1 MLASLAQHK
10 GAMMLTLTHII
21 SLFALP
27 LLFVLWV
34 VFQGW
39 LSKQDPN
46 YKGYKAGCGGCT
58 RTCGE
63 KEPDSCDSN
72 NETNKVQY
80 VDASSLW
87 DK

>member
-1 MLASLAQHK
+1 
-10 GAMMLTLTHII
+10 MMLTHIL

-27 LLFVLWV
+27 LLFILWV

-39 LSKQDPN
+39 LAKQDPD

-63 KEPDSCDSN
+63 KDPESCDSSSSL
-72 NETNKVQY
+72 KDDVSKIHY

-87 DK
+87 NK